1 MLITYLICKR
11 ERERGRERKRERERQ
26 TQKDH
31 RRPLQKIIENERD
44 RIEERSGEIIQ

>member
-1 MLITYLICKR
+1 VG
-11 ERERGRERKRERERQ
+11 ERERGRERKREMERERQ